1 MKWQEWPLVPVSGE
15 ELVKWLHYDDN
26 KLHVRRLM
34 DLLSIYQ
41 ESVSGNITVLFYSC
55 ELLKFYVISTSLHF
69 YFSISFSQHSFDVT
83 EQRKYNS
90 QFVLKFCSTSSYGG
104 AASPVGLSSSNQKI
118 QSSLNWIDLTLHS
131 WFYFQGIVAVAEN
144 VNLLWRRE
152 FFFSQL
158 FNIQLEDAPCQK

>member
-1 MKWQEWPLVPVSGE
+1 MDERNLDDENRTHPFSPKCWWTSLMTCRQIWPSGQGGCEEDEVAGWPLVPVSGE

-90 QFVLKFCSTSSYGG
+90 QFVLKFCSTSRYGG
-104 AASPVGLSSSNQKI
+104 AASPLGLSSSKQKI
-118 QSSLNWIDLTLHS
+118 QSS
-131 WFYFQGIVAVAEN
+131 
-144 VNLLWRRE
+144 
-152 FFFSQL
+152 
-158 FNIQLEDAPCQK
+158 